1 MLMNFII
8 IFQTLILMVQLVKSQ
23 LQPPPD
29 PLSEKSAQ
37 VEVEALVEAL
47 LRDPGRLELLRDEID
62 PRLNPLLDARL
73 ANVRLARPSYDP
85 YGKIY

>member
-1 MLMNFII
+1 MNFII

-23 LQPPPD
+23 LQPPVGPSD
-29 PLSEKSAQ
+29 PLSDESAQ
-37 VEVEALVEAL
+37 SALIEAL

-85 YGKIY
+85 YGKIKI